1 MGTIT
6 YKFIDEEPKR
16 KNKPGAGR
24 PKKKPEERLRG
35 RPQTYTEQLGN
46 EICEWLS
53 VGKSL
58 TSYCKQDGN
67 PSYPTIM
74 RWLWKGSKWYRE
86 RFFKSYME
94 AREQQAQCLVDSIID
109 ISDDGTNDFMEL
121 EDKNGKKFIKVD
133 QEHIQRSRLR
143 VEARK
148 WIAAHLLPRVYG
160 DSQQIKLT
168 DDNGGPVTMNI
179 IYESKQQPT
188 GDSENR

>member
-1 MGTIT
+1 METIT
-6 YKFIDEEPKR
+6 YKFTDDRPKR

-24 PKKKPEERLRG
+24 PKKKPEERMPG

-53 VGKSL
+53 LGKSL

-67 PSYPTIM
+67 PTYSTIM

-86 RFFKSYME
+86 SFSKSYME

-109 ISDDGTNDFMEL
+109 ISDDGTNDYMEL
-121 EDKNGKKFIKVD
+121 QDKSGVDYIKVD

-143 VEARK
+143 VDSRK

-160 DSQQIKLT
+160 DSQQVKIT
-168 DDNGGPVTMNI
+168 NADGGPVTMKVV
-179 IYESKQQPT
+179 YEDKVQPT
-188 GDSENR
+188 GNGE